1 MKKLSAII
9 ASALVVA
16 ILAAG
21 LLALPASAAQKKPDT
36 SRQPNPQAYYERTR
50 AYWYS
55 TDGLCKGESVFW
67 TKGSGKWAGFP
78 CYTKDRGVKA
88 TWATS
93 STDGQPMDYIRCS
106 GAIEVSLGV
115 YYADVHY
122 AFNATRVEP
131 EPYDTGNMNVPTG
144 NWKGYAGHEYVR
156 GASGQYGWS
165 DPINTYNYTR
175 PGCWG

>member
-21 LLALPASAAQKKPDT
+21 LLALPASAAQKMPDT
-36 SRQPNPQAYYERTR
+36 SRQLNPQTYYLRTH
-50 AYWYS
+50 AFWYS
-55 TDGLCKGESVFW
+55 TDGLCKGESAFY

-78 CYTKDRGVKA
+78 CYTKDRGVGGE
-88 TWATS
+88 WSTS

-106 GAIEVSLGV
+106 GAIEENQGLYWYDVQYGFDINSISYS
-115 YYADVHY
+115 YY
-122 AFNATRVEP
+122 
-131 EPYDTGNMNVPTG
+131 TGNLNVPTG
-144 NWKGYAGHEYVR
+144 DWKGYAGHEYVR
-156 GASGQYGWS
+156 GTSGQYGWS
-165 DPINTYNYTR
+165 DPMTTYNYKR